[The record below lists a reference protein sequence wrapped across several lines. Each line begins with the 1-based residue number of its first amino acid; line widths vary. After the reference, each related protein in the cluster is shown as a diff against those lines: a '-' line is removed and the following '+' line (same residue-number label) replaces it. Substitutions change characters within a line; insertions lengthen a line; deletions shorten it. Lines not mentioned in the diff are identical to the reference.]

1 MEVLRCAIMKYGI
14 GSWSA
19 IIRAKVLPGK
29 TVSQIVCQV
38 QRMIGQQ
45 SLKEFLK
52 LHADVYEIGREN
64 AKRTNVC
71 RKNDNL
77 TTEEVKIKREANVKK
92 YGLTTEQIR
101 RVVIPK
107 LTESQTSE
115 VFDKR
120 TNAQLEREQLLSR
133 LGVLRN
139 ALECIRNG
147 SEVTLGEFITTKT
160 SSYWEQE
167 ETLHKL

>member
-1 MEVLRCAIMKYGI
+1 M
-14 GSWSA
+14 
-19 IIRAKVLPGK
+19 
-29 TVSQIVCQV
+29 
-38 QRMIGQQ
+38 
-45 SLKEFLK
+45 
-52 LHADVYEIGREN
+52 
-64 AKRTNVC
+64 
-71 RKNDNL
+71 
-77 TTEEVKIKREANVKK
+77 KIKREANVKK

-101 RVVIPK
+101 RGVIPK

-147 SEVTLGEFITTKT
+147 SEVTLGGWCYE
-160 SSYWEQE
+160 
-167 ETLHKL
+167 